1 MVLLVT
7 FFIEQY
13 VSLLISSLSFP
24 HALSIRKQLA
34 TPTQGATSM
43 MAWSIMA
50 PSDKSFE
57 YSETDNDV
65 ALLKGYVADS

>member
-7 FFIEQY
+7 FFIEEY

-24 HALSIRKQLA
+24 PALSIHKQLA
-34 TPTQGATSM
+34 TPTQGATSP